1 MRETE
6 WIDMLKYHQELHHFS
21 RNMLLNEEKLTLT
34 VSEIEILS
42 WLYMEPEKSTPLSL
56 VQETGMKKEAVS
68 RSLKKLRC
76 KEYIHK
82 EVHPDDKRSY
92 NLNVTER
99 GIEELNN
106 NYKAILK
113 PMYELKRLMKDD
125 FEKLF
130 NSISTANEFL
140 ETMKENRGDNF

>member
-1 MRETE
+1 MRDIE
-6 WIDMLKYHQELHHFS
+6 WIDMLKYHQELHRFS
-21 RNMLLNEEKLTLT
+21 RIMLLNEEKPTLT

-56 VQETGMKKEAVS
+56 AQETGMKKEAVS
-68 RSLKKLRC
+68 RSLKKLLY

-82 EVHPDDKRSY
+82 EIHPDDKRSY
-92 NLNVTER
+92 ILNVTEK

-113 PMYELKRLMKDD
+113 PMYELKRLMNED
-125 FEKLF
+125 FEELF
-130 NSISTANEFL
+130 NSISRANEFL
-140 ETMKENRGDNF
+140 ENVKENKGEII